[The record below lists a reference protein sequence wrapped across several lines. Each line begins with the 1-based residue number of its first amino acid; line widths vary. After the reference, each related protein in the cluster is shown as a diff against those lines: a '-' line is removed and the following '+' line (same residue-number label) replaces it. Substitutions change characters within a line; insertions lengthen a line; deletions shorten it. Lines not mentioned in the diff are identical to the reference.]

1 MGREKPMG
9 RVSKVSCMSFGWRLC
24 PFEGSQIPLLL
35 LDGRDVPCRG
45 TALQDQCCYRR
56 NRSKSEH
63 LQGSFT
69 IETKGE
75 EKETNTIQQ
84 YFAQDFIWTA
94 FIIISKHSSLPLLH
108 KWLKREG
115 KSTLCA
121 PWREVIKKQCNLM
134 KLLLSRDHTQQKQF
148 NQLMSHIWLTASN
161 ADPKTH
167 SLSWVSR
174 GALVIFCGKMCI
186 AGWFGICT
194 LFILIQRDLSSAI
207 SSSLWADP
215 EACFQ
220 SLFFQR
226 GMRELRSVEKWHI
239 YI

>member
-1 MGREKPMG
+1 MGYLKSWSVWFFFFFLIFYHWEPMGREKPMG

-45 TALQDQCCYRR
+45 TALQDQCCYQR

-108 KWLKREG
+108 KWLNRQEKGRAHFVLLGE
-115 KSTLCA
+115 KSE
-121 PWREVIKKQCNLM
+121 R
-134 KLLLSRDHTQQKQF
+134 
-148 NQLMSHIWLTASN
+148 
-161 ADPKTH
+161 
-167 SLSWVSR
+167 
-174 GALVIFCGKMCI
+174 
-186 AGWFGICT
+186 
-194 LFILIQRDLSSAI
+194 SSATWWSCSFPETIHSKNSLI
-207 SSSLWADP
+207 S
-215 EACFQ
+215 
-220 SLFFQR
+220 
-226 GMRELRSVEKWHI
+226 
-239 YI
+239 